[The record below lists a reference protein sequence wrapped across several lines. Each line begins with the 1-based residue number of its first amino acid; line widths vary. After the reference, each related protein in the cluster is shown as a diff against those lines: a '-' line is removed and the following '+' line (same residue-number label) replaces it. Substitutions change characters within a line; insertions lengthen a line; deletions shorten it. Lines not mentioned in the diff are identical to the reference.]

1 MLLWRITRK
10 AFLDQALAGLGARK
24 YGGRWNSRGVAVVYT
39 SESLELAVLEA
50 LVHLDIDLLP
60 RDYYQVGFE
69 LDDTLVAAPSHD
81 LPRGWDR
88 QPPYPPEAQVIGD
101 TWVRSGSSLAL
112 RVPASVLPSRS
123 NILINPAH
131 PEMPRLREVERKR
144 LPWPDRL
151 RHTGPYPTPRCRR
164 IPFAASRPSNTAVTT
179 KSDPRTISPPANTL
193 GLVV

>member
-10 AFLDQALAGLGARK
+10 PFLDQALAGLGAGK

-69 LDDTLVAAPSHD
+69 LDDTLVATVPHA

-88 QPPYPPEAQVIGD
+88 QPPYHPEVQSIGD
-101 TWVRSGSSLAL
+101 QWVRSASSLAL
-112 RVPASVLPSRS
+112 RVPASVLPSRC

-131 PEMPRLREVERKR
+131 PEILRLCEIERKR
-144 LPWPDRL
+144 LPWPARVIGFLEGL
-151 RHTGPYPTPRCRR
+151 RKPEAPRKAQRR
-164 IPFAASRPSNTAVTT
+164 RRR
-179 KSDPRTISPPANTL
+179 K
-193 GLVV
+193 